1 MAIDSKG
8 NNHQPKGTPNA
19 GKSAP
24 KAGAGDDNDLW
35 YKPRYLVGA
44 GGTAWGGRYVPKAG
58 AGDGDMAAFHRPWR
72 MGRRA
77 PPPSARPIRPTMVSS
92 AIST

>member
-19 GKSAP
+19 GRFAP
-24 KAGAGDDNDLW
+24 KAGAGDDDDLHE
-35 YKPRYLVGA
+35 PRHPVGA

-58 AGDGDMAAFHRPWR
+58 AGDGDMAAFRRSMTVEPSVMGDPGLR
-72 MGRRA
+72 RGRRRGG
-77 PPPSARPIRPTMVSS
+77 RPGPR
-92 AIST
+92 

>member
-19 GKSAP
+19 GKFAP

-44 GGTAWGGRYVPKAG
+44 GGTAWAAG
-58 AGDGDMAAFHRPWR
+58 TCPRRVRATATWPHSDGP
-72 MGRRA
+72 
-77 PPPSARPIRPTMVSS
+77 
-92 AIST
+92 

>member
-19 GKSAP
+19 GRFAP

-58 AGDGDMAAFHRPWR
+58 AGDGDATLRGDCRPEPAADAYGAHQSDPGVF
-72 MGRRA
+72 
-77 PPPSARPIRPTMVSS
+77 
-92 AIST
+92 

>member
-19 GKSAP
+19 GKFAP
-24 KAGAGDDNDLW
+24 KAGAGDDDDLW

-44 GGTAWGGRYVPKAG
+44 GGHSMGRQVRAQGGCGRRRYGRIPTVYDRGAVRDGRPGLRRGRRGGRPG
-58 AGDGDMAAFHRPWR
+58 PR
-72 MGRRA
+72 
-77 PPPSARPIRPTMVSS
+77 
-92 AIST
+92 

>member
-19 GKSAP
+19 GKFAP

-58 AGDGDMAAFHRPWR
+58 AGDGDMARIPTVHDRGAVRDGRPGLR
-72 MGRRA
+72 RGRRGG
-77 PPPSARPIRPTMVSS
+77 RPGPR
-92 AIST
+92 

>member
-19 GKSAP
+19 GKFAP

-44 GGTAWGGRYVPKAG
+44 GGTAWGGRYVP
-58 AGDGDMAAFHRPWR
+58 
-72 MGRRA
+72 
-77 PPPSARPIRPTMVSS
+77 
-92 AIST
+92 

>member
-8 NNHQPKGTPNA
+8 NNHQPKGMPDA
-19 GKSAP
+19 GKFAP
-24 KAGAGDDNDLW
+24 KAGAGDDDDLW

-58 AGDGDMAAFHRPWR
+58 AGDGDMAAF
-72 MGRRA
+72 RRSYA
-77 PPPSARPIRPTMVSS
+77 FDEGAIRPM
-92 AIST
+92 AE